1 MRKILYYGPD
11 GIDVNQYTALKRVAY
26 VSSSAAFILTSSE
39 AYASVQAVAR
49 ECDIVVVDG
58 MNDIRRE
65 PAAAANLILKT
76 VCESDVA
83 VIGVVGKHSPQNL
96 RVLSLVSAWL
106 SASFIGGLRASA
118 LPYCERG
125 ICANGVVE
133 RLDTPQGC
141 FCATLGIESVCDS
154 VAGDVWS
161 MTADDDM
168 RLKAANV
175 RLPEPRC
182 VQFESFDDLVSGLDG
197 ARIVFGGGKG
207 LGCQKNFER
216 MAHCARLY
224 GAGVG
229 ASRLAVD
236 MGWCRNDCQVGQT
249 GRTIAPD
256 VYVAF
261 GISGAIQHLS
271 GMKQSRLIIAVNKDR
286 EAPIFSYCDYGILGD
301 AVSVIEALIER
312 KMVSRK

>member
-11 GIDVNQYTALKRVAY
+11 GVDESQYAALRRVAY
-26 VSSSAAFILTSSE
+26 VSSSEAFILTSSE
-39 AYASVQAVAR
+39 AYASVQSVACAC
-49 ECDIVVVDG
+49 EIVVVNG
-58 MNDIRRE
+58 LNDIKRE

-76 VCESDVA
+76 VRESGFA

-96 RVLSLVSAWL
+96 RVLSLVSAWI
-106 SASFIGGLRASA
+106 SAPFIGGLRASA
-118 LPYCERG
+118 LPHCERG
-125 ICANGVVE
+125 ICANGVIE
-133 RLDTPQGC
+133 QLETPQEC
-141 FCATLGIESVCDS
+141 FCATLGIES
-154 VAGDVWS
+154 AGDAVACDVWQ
-161 MTADDDM
+161 MAADGDM

-182 VQFESFDDLVSGLDG
+182 VQFESFGDFVSGLDG

-207 LGCQKNFER
+207 LGGQKNFER
-216 MAHCARLY
+216 MAYCAQLY

-256 VYVAF
+256 IYVAF

-301 AVSVIEALIER
+301 AVSVIETLIARRE
-312 KMVSRK
+312 

>member
-11 GIDVNQYTALKRVAY
+11 GIDDNQYAALQRVAH
-26 VSSSAAFILTSSE
+26 VSSSEAFILTSPE
-39 AYASVQAVAR
+39 AYASVRTVAQGS
-49 ECDIVVVDG
+49 DIVVVET
-58 MNDIRRE
+58 MADIKRE
-65 PAAAANLILKT
+65 PAAAANLILT
-76 VCESDVA
+76 TLRDRAFV
-83 VIGVVGKHSPQNL
+83 VIGVLGKHSPQNL
-96 RVLSLVSAWL
+96 RVLSLVSSWL
-106 SASFIGGLRASA
+106 SVPFIGGLRASA
-118 LPYCERG
+118 LPHCERG
-125 ICANGVVE
+125 ICANGVIE
-133 RLDTPQGC
+133 RLETPQGC
-141 FCATLGIESVCDS
+141 FCATLGIESFGDDAACDI
-154 VAGDVWS
+154 WP

-168 RLKAANV
+168 RLKASKALIPV
-175 RLPEPRC
+175 PRC
-182 VQFESFDDLVSGLDG
+182 VRFESFDDLVSGLDS
-197 ARIVFGGGKG
+197 ARLVFGGGKG
-207 LGCQKNFER
+207 LGSQKNFER
-216 MAHCARLY
+216 MTHCAQLY

-301 AVSVIEALIER
+301 ANGVIEALIARRE
-312 KMVSRK
+312 